1 MKIINLK
8 KIYNLCNGFEKCYR
22 ATGVKKLMS
31 QGISEEDAVS
41 YYNIWRRHYLESTRD
56 DLKLSGIFIG
66 RGKNRKRLEECS
78 YKERQKYLQALNKEQ
93 LIKITQA
100 VLK

>member
-1 MKIINLK
+1 MIDLE
-8 KIYNLCNGFEKCYR
+8 KIYNLCNNFEGYCR
-22 ATGVKKLMS
+22 ATGIKKLMAR
-31 QGISEEDAVS
+31 GLNEGDAVS

-56 DLKLSGIFIG
+56 DLRLSGIFIRQG
-66 RGKNRKRLEECS
+66 RNRKRLEECS
-78 YKERQKYLQALNKEQ
+78 YKERQKYLEALNKDQ

>member
-1 MKIINLK
+1 MINIER
-8 KIYNLCNGFEKCYR
+8 IYNLCNGFEVYGR
-22 ATGVKKLMS
+22 ATAIKKLMAR
-31 QGISEEDAVS
+31 GLNDVDAVS

-56 DLKLSGIFIG
+56 DLKLSGVFIRQG
-66 RGKNRKRLEECS
+66 RNRKRLEECS
-78 YKERQKYLQALNKEQ
+78 YKERQKYLQALNKDQ

>member
-1 MKIINLK
+1 MINLE
-8 KIYNLCNGFEKCYR
+8 KIYNLCDGYEVYGR
-22 ATGVKKLMS
+22 ATAIKKLMS
-31 QGISEEDAVS
+31 RGFNDVEAAS

-66 RGKNRKRLEECS
+66 QGKNRKRLEECS

-93 LIKITQA
+93 LIKIIQA
-100 VLK
+100 ALK